1 MGLGAFSMHTPSEQ
15 AQIFLHR
22 AKELEQRAARENDQ
36 KLKETLL
43 ILAGHYCKLAEQ
55 SKSGPY

>member
-1 MGLGAFSMHTPSEQ
+1 MHTPFEQ

-22 AKELEQRAARENDQ
+22 AKELQESAARESDQ

-43 ILAGHYCKLAEQ
+43 NLADHYCKLAEQ
-55 SKSGPY
+55 SKTGPY